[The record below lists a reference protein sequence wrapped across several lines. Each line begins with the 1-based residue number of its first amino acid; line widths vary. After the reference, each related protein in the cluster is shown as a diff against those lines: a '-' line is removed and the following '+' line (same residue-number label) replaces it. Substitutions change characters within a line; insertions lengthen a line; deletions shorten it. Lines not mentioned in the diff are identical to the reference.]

1 MLKFKKQKNCT
12 LVTNT
17 AKKRVGDTG
26 EKEEKQK
33 PNWLLE
39 ITGRRDSP
47 GHCETMYTYS
57 DFSQTYLNIA
67 TIKKFFFF
75 LI

>member
-26 EKEEKQK
+26 ERKRKTEAKLAIRN
-33 PNWLLE
+33 NWK
-39 ITGRRDSP
+39 RDSP

-57 DFSQTYLNIA
+57 DFN
-67 TIKKFFFF
+67 
-75 LI
+75 